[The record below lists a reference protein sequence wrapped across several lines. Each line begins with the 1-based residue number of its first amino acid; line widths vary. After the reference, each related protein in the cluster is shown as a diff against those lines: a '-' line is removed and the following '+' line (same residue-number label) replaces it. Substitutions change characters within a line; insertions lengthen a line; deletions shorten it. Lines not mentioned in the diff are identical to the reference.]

1 VQPVQLRLYF
11 LLAVTGGYAIVND
24 YLVLGTTL
32 AGLKSVIDTTTGDA
46 PVLEDIAFSADT
58 YGVQAFIQPDLFVPE
73 LKRFLP
79 IITVLVSL
87 SGQKVDPTLKRRLT
101 ENLFPLESLGPISAE
116 MNFDERGIDTEIRIV
131 LEQ

>member
-1 VQPVQLRLYF
+1 MQLRLNF

-46 PVLEDIAFSADT
+46 PVLEDIAFSTDT
-58 YGVQAFIQPDLFVPE
+58 YGVQAFVQPELFVPE

-79 IITVLVSL
+79 IITVLAFSF
-87 SGQKVDPTLKRRLT
+87 R
-101 ENLFPLESLGPISAE
+101 
-116 MNFDERGIDTEIRIV
+116 TEIRPDGGATHHR
-131 LEQ
+131 